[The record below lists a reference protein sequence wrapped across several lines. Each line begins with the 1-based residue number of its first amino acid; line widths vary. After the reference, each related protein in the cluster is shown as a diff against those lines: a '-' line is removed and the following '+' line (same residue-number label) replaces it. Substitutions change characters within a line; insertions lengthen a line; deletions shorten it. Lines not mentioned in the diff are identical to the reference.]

1 MFLFPLQSSDYKMTG
16 QSSAHNDGCSVYI
29 YIEDG
34 KTAKV
39 HHNEILSNVRSIIN
53 RIRNSCSKTNTLTSD
68 ENDAFLVFKH
78 EKIHIQKEGNFKIT
92 VL

>member
-1 MFLFPLQSSDYKMTG
+1 MQCL
-16 QSSAHNDGCSVYI
+16 

-34 KTAKV
+34 KTSKV

>member
-1 MFLFPLQSSDYKMTG
+1 MQCL
-16 QSSAHNDGCSVYI
+16 

-53 RIRNSCSKTNTLTSD
+53 RIKNSCSKTNTLTSD
-68 ENDAFLVFKH
+68 ENDAFLVFNMRKFT
-78 EKIHIQKEGNFKIT
+78 FKRRGT
-92 VL
+92 LK